1 MHGESFF
8 IPLRIVSFV
17 VLFAMLAAIVYSAWI
32 SLTHWTGI
40 GV

>member
-8 IPLRIVSFV
+8 TPLRVVSFV
-17 VLFAMLAAIVYSAWI
+17 VLLAMLAAILYAAYI
-32 SLTHWTGI
+32 SLTHWSGI

>member
-8 IPLRIVSFV
+8 TPLRIVSFV
-17 VLFAMLAAIVYSAWI
+17 VLLAMLAAIIYAGWI
-32 SLTHWTGI
+32 SLTHWSGI

>member
-8 IPLRIVSFV
+8 TPLRIVSFI
-17 VLFAMLAAIVYSAWI
+17 VLIAMFGAIVYSAWI